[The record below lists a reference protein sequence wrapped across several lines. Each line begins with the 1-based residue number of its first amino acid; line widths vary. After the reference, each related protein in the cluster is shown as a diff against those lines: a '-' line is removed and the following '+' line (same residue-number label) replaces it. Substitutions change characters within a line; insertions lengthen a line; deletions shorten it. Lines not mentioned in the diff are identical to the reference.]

1 MLPELFLALADELVA
16 DGDPAK
22 CRSAISRAY
31 YAVYNVAER
40 CLQRMKFQ
48 RPKSNYHVVLQQRLL
63 GSGDAE
69 FIQIGS
75 DLGDFHQERIQ
86 ADYHMNDRVAE
97 NPHNAAAA
105 VKKARR
111 MIDALENCP
120 VQGSRW
126 KSIQASIAKVN
137 VTGTDKVS

>member
-1 MLPELFLALADELVA
+1 
-16 DGDPAK
+16 
-22 CRSAISRAY
+22 
-31 YAVYNVAER
+31 
-40 CLQRMKFQ
+40 MKFQ

-111 MIDALENCP
+111 MIDA
-120 VQGSRW
+120 SRELPSPRFAVE
-126 KSIQASIAKVN
+126 KHSGFDRQSQRYRN
-137 VTGTDKVS
+137 G